1 MTEHEAYAV
10 LELNDGESLDA
21 IKKAYRK
28 LALKHHPDRNQGS
41 EESEEKFK
49 QISDA
54 YEYLMDYADFD
65 SIDESNDGFKAEDE
79 AKEQKHSA
87 SEDFENPFAYHHN
100 IHERYKNGEF
110 KEYEFKKRA

>member
-1 MTEHEAYAV
+1 MR
-10 LELNDGESLDA
+10 LN
-21 IKKAYRK
+21 
-28 LALKHHPDRNQGS
+28 
-41 EESEEKFK
+41 
-49 QISDA
+49 ISDA